1 MAPNA
6 GTPSCFPQNPRVR
19 RHPGFPLSASPHS
32 SADDTNTAPPP
43 EGRGAF
49 GGFIGP
55 RTLIE
60 QVRVAAPYVFDGSH
74 ARTSERPTRE
84 ARRVHELARHPLG
97 WWEMLFRTDLL
108 PAQEQPTPAAR
119 TDYFALCLAA
129 HFASCATY
137 VPTDV
142 DAKIRHAL
150 WFEQEDA
157 TERAHMLDVAQ
168 ALAHWD
174 VRRFSAR
181 LCRTQAD
188 PVDLEPERIVSGH
201 DGERLSVLVGA
212 MLASIAFHD
221 DEAAAR
227 FEDLVDKELR
237 REAEAF
243 LALEHEPGRELDLL
257 ALAATLTHNV
267 GDVNQSLESSSA
279 KRVGELQKHRF
290 GKLAQERPER
300 YRGAY
305 ARAALLYRELLA
317 PEGHRNYP
325 LRRVKALRTHSDLL
339 YPLGPFVDAWGERV
353 ATWPTFTSEIVA
365 DVVSALVDGCRR
377 LGAQESYYRALAG
390 IDAHTSGGLLGRGL
404 DADHAPATR
413 RALRDPLLRRKIA
426 VPRVSFES
434 SYRKRVRALLGR

>member
-1 MAPNA
+1 MARDTA
-6 GTPSCFPQNPRVR
+6 ADTAAWKGPR
-19 RHPGFPLSASPHS
+19 LSAPIVPAAIDPSP
-32 SADDTNTAPPP
+32 DPPA

-55 RTLIE
+55 RTLVE
-60 QVRVAAPYVFDGSH
+60 QVRVAAPYLFDGSH
-74 ARTSERPTRE
+74 ARTGERPSRDV
-84 ARRVHELARHPLG
+84 ARLHELAHHPLG
-97 WWEMLFRTDLL
+97 WWEMLLRTDLL

-129 HFASCATY
+129 HFATCATY

-150 WFEQEDA
+150 WFEQEDQA
-157 TERAHMLDVAQ
+157 ERAHMLEIAA
-168 ALAHWD
+168 ALEHWD

-181 LCRTQAD
+181 LCRTTAD
-188 PVDLEPERIVSGH
+188 AVDLEPERIVSGH

-221 DEAAAR
+221 GASAAR
-227 FEDLVDKELR
+227 FEELVDQELR
-237 REAEAF
+237 READAF
-243 LALEHEPGRELDLL
+243 NALERVPGRELDVL

-279 KRVGELQKHRF
+279 KRVGDAQKARF
-290 GKLAQERPER
+290 CKLAQERPER
-300 YRGAY
+300 YGGAF

-325 LRRVKALRTHSDLL
+325 LRRVKALRTHCDLL
-339 YPLGPFVDAWGERV
+339 YPLGPFVDPWGERI
-353 ATWPTFTSEIVA
+353 ATWPAFQPAIVA

-390 IDAHTSGGLLGRGL
+390 IDARTSGGILGRVL
-404 DADHAPATR
+404 DGHHAPATR
-413 RALRDPLLRRKIA
+413 RELRDPLMRRKIA

-434 SYRKRVRALLGR
+434 SYRKRVRTLLAR

>member
-1 MAPNA
+1 MPEE
-6 GTPSCFPQNPRVR
+6 PR
-19 RHPGFPLSASPHS
+19 LSASRHS
-32 SADDTNTAPPP
+32 PTDDAETAPPP

-55 RTLIE
+55 RTLID
-60 QVRVAAPYVFDGSH
+60 QVRVAAPYLFDASH
-74 ARTSERPTRE
+74 PRSSERPNRE
-84 ARRVHELARHPLG
+84 ALRLHELARHPLG
-97 WWEMLFRTDLL
+97 WWEMLFRADLL
-108 PAQEQPTPAAR
+108 PAQEQPSPAAR

-150 WFEQEDA
+150 WFEQEDP
-157 TERAHMLDVAQ
+157 TERAHMLNVAQ

-188 PVDLEPERIVSGH
+188 PIDLEPERIVSGH

-212 MLASIAFHD
+212 MLASIAFAD
-221 DEAAAR
+221 VEAAAR
-227 FEDLVDKELR
+227 FEDLVDQELR
-237 REAEAF
+237 REAAAF
-243 LALEHEPGRELDLL
+243 LALEREPGRELDLL

-279 KRVGELQKHRF
+279 KRVGDAQKHRF

-300 YRGAY
+300 YSGAY

-325 LRRVKALRTHSDLL
+325 LRRVKALRTHPDLL

-365 DVVSALVDGCRR
+365 DVVAALVDGCRR

-390 IDAHTSGGLLGRGL
+390 IDARTSGGLLGRGL
-404 DADHAPATR
+404 DAHHAPATR
-413 RALRDPLLRRKIA
+413 RALREPLLRRKIA

>member
-1 MAPNA
+1 M
-6 GTPSCFPQNPRVR
+6 
-19 RHPGFPLSASPHS
+19 
-32 SADDTNTAPPP
+32 P

-55 RTLIE
+55 RTLVE
-60 QVRVAAPYVFDGSH
+60 QVRVAAPYLFDGSH
-74 ARTSERPTRE
+74 ARERERPRRD
-84 ARRVHELARHPLG
+84 ARRLHELAHHPLG
-97 WWEMLFRTDLL
+97 WWEMLFRPDLL
-108 PAQEQPTPAAR
+108 PAQDEPSPAAR

-150 WFEQEDA
+150 WFEQDDA
-157 TERAHMLDVAQ
+157 AERAHMLELAA
-168 ALAHWD
+168 ALADWD

-181 LCRTQAD
+181 LCTTDAD
-188 PVDLEPERIVSGH
+188 PLELPPRRIVSGH

-212 MLASIAFHD
+212 MLASLAFSD
-221 DEAAAR
+221 SAAAER
-227 FEDLVDKELR
+227 FEQLVDDELR
-237 REAEAF
+237 READAF
-243 LALEHEPGRELDLL
+243 LALERTPGRELDLL

-279 KRVGELQKHRF
+279 RRVGDAQKQRF
-290 GKLAQERPER
+290 CKLAQERPER
-300 YRGAY
+300 YAGAF

-325 LRRVKALRTHSDLL
+325 LRRVKELRAHADLL
-339 YPLGPFVDAWGERV
+339 YPLGPFVDAWGERI
-353 ATWPTFTSEIVA
+353 ATWPTLSPAVVA

-390 IDAHTSGGLLGRGL
+390 IDARTSGGLYGHVL
-404 DADHAPATR
+404 DPLHAPATR
-413 RALRDPLLRRKIA
+413 RALRDPALRRKIA

-434 SYRKRVRALLGR
+434 SYRKRVRSLLHTMHASSRTPT